1 MPTITVQRPIVIK
14 TIVTESFKRLYIGD
28 LEDAIK
34 RIESVMQQIDVQAR
48 RFDLERQVSPQS
60 RVVRQQLEIE
70 RSRQDAAR
78 AELTARLREAQDLQL
93 NEEFTQGTI
102 EGIAELSVGDNLF
115 DKISRAEIV
124 VKDGIV
130 MEIREGAPPGSTLI
144 TPSAAPGAAPSPLIT
159 PGA

>member
-1 MPTITVQRPIVIK
+1 MPSITVQRPIVIK
-14 TIVTESFKRLYIGD
+14 TIVTDGFKRLYVAD

-34 RIESVMQQIDVQAR
+34 RIDAVVQQIDVQSR

-60 RVVRQQLEIE
+60 RAIRQQLEIE
-70 RSRQDAAR
+70 RQRQEAAR
-78 AELTARLREAQDLQL
+78 AELTARLREAQELKL

-102 EGIAELSVGDNLF
+102 EGVADISVGDNLF

-130 MEIREGAPPGSTLI
+130 MEIREGAPAGVP
-144 TPSAAPGAAPSPLIT
+144 AAAPSPSPSGIIM

>member
-1 MPTITVQRPIVIK
+1 MPTITVQRPVVIK
-14 TIVTESFKRLYIGD
+14 TIVTESFKRLYVAD

-34 RIESVMQQIDVQAR
+34 RIEAVVQQIDVQAR

-60 RVVRQQLEIE
+60 RAVRQQLEIE
-70 RSRQDAAR
+70 RARQDAAR
-78 AELTARLREAQDLQL
+78 AELTARLREAQELKI

-102 EGIAELSVGDNLF
+102 EGIAELAVGDNLF

-130 MEIREGAPPGSTLI
+130 MEIREGAP
-144 TPSAAPGAAPSPLIT
+144 APSPSASPSASPSGLIM

>member
-1 MPTITVQRPIVIK
+1 MPSITVQRPIVIK
-14 TIVTESFKRLYIGD
+14 TIVTEGFKRLYVAD

-34 RIESVMQQIDVQAR
+34 RIEAVVQQIDVQAR

-70 RSRQDAAR
+70 RARQDAAR
-78 AELTARLREAQDLQL
+78 AELTARLREAQDLKL
-93 NEEFTQGTI
+93 NDEFTQGTI
-102 EGIAELSVGDNLF
+102 DGITELSVGDNLF

-130 MEIREGAPPGSTLI
+130 MEIREGAPAVSPASTLI
-144 TPSAAPGAAPSPLIT
+144 MPG
-159 PGA
+159 GR

>member
-1 MPTITVQRPIVIK
+1 MGAITVQRPIVIK
-14 TIVTESFKRLYIGD
+14 TIVTESFKRLYIAD

-34 RIESVMQQIDVQAR
+34 RIEAVMQQIEVQAR

-60 RVVRQQLEIE
+60 RVIRQQLEIE

-78 AELTARLREAQDLQL
+78 AELTARLREAQELRL

-102 EGIAELSVGDNLF
+102 DGIAELSVGDNLF
-115 DKISRAEIV
+115 DKISRAEIL

-130 MEIREGAPPGSTLI
+130 MEIREGAPAGSTLI
-144 TPSAAPGAAPSPLIT
+144 TPGAAPAPSPLIT